1 MAANYTSFPPV
12 GQTDDTSCWAACLS
26 WWLTAMNK
34 PPESQAQLFDDFHSM
49 FSPDGTISPDT
60 FKTIAASPKF
70 NMQVAQ
76 FEIDKIQEMRDAG
89 ALPLTDTPNLIGW
102 NKFIPGPGLVG
113 LHLNVVFNQ
122 RDGSTGKIVTCMEPY
137 YPDPGVDNERTGQFI
152 DRDIS
157 FFLNSSPIWIAC
169 AN

>member
-1 MAANYTSFPPV
+1 
-12 GQTDDTSCWAACLS
+12 
-26 WWLTAMNK
+26 MNK

-49 FSPDGTISPDT
+49 FNPDGTISPDT
-60 FKTIAASPKF
+60 FKTIVASPKF

-102 NKFIPGPGLVG
+102 NKFIPGLGLVG

-122 RDGSTGKIVTCMEPY
+122 RDGSSGKIVTCMEPY

-152 DRDIS
+152 DRDIGT
-157 FFLNSSPIWIAC
+157 FLNTSPVWIAC

>member
-1 MAANYTSFPPV
+1 
-12 GQTDDTSCWAACLS
+12 
-26 WWLTAMNK
+26 MNK